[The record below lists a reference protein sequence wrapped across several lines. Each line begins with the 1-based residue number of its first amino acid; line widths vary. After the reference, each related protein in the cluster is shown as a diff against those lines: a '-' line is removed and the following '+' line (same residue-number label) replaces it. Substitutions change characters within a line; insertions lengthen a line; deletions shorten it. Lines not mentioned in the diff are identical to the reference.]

1 MHHHAAQ
8 NTHPNFHKAVQGNA
22 LALLSD
28 QSGHFSA
35 PCLSHIYHTRRL
47 GLHSL

>member
-1 MHHHAAQ
+1 MAQ
-8 NTHPNFHKAVQGNA
+8 LRHFSGSYAYFYKHRWYNPCTY
-22 LALLSD
+22 